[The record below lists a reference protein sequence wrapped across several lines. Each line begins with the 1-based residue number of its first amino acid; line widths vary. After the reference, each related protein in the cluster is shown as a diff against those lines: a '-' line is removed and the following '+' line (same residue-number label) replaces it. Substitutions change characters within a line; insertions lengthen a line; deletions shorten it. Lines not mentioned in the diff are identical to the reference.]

1 MLGIRCGASLQVG
14 EGWRKLNIIADYF
27 CGGGGASTGI
37 HAALGRSPTYAV
49 NHNPDALAMHEA
61 NHPDT
66 IHLREDV
73 FKVDT
78 RHYVE
83 GKTFDTVTIWRAYMS
98 RKDKAPIVFP
108 WTGYEVRNITHPH
121 FKNIPTKVFAIKLEK
136 P

>member
-1 MLGIRCGASLQVG
+1 MKNLDLHVTFFYFDQIEAGTKTEEFRDF
-14 EGWRKLNIIADYF
+14 ERWRKKI
-27 CGGGGASTGI
+27 
-37 HAALGRSPTYAV
+37 
-49 NHNPDALAMHEA
+49 
-61 NHPDT
+61 
-66 IHLREDV
+66 
-73 FKVDT
+73 
-78 RHYVE
+78 E